1 MIQRNCSMSLR
12 RNNLRRL
19 NYLNKAQENTNIKEY
34 GYYET
39 IKVLRV
45 ELNKEKQK
53 IRLRMK

>member
-1 MIQRNCSMSLR
+1 MSLR

-19 NYLNKAQENTNIKEY
+19 DYLNKAQENTNIKEY

-45 ELNKEKQK
+45 ELNKEKQ
-53 IRLRMK
+53 

>member
-1 MIQRNCSMSLR
+1 MTQRNCSMSLR

-19 NYLNKAQENTNIKEY
+19 NYLKKAQENTTIKEC

-45 ELNKEKQK
+45 KLNKEKQQ